1 MTTLAADLTERQH
14 AMLDLWLRHLAA
26 EFETHDVAATM
37 ATMTAHPINVNV
49 PLLSGGAGAEQVRAY
64 YAEQFI
70 PNNPPDVAIT
80 LLSRTIGSDRIV
92 DELIFAFTH
101 SRAMDW
107 MLPGIAPTGRHVE
120 VPLVVIV
127 AFEGDQIASEHV
139 YWDQASVLVQLGLLP
154 REGLPITGAESASK
168 LRGLASPGT

>member
-1 MTTLAADLTERQH
+1 MATLAADLTDRQR
-14 AMLDLWLRHLAA
+14 AMLDVWLRHLAA
-26 EFETHDVAATM
+26 EFETHDVAATL

-49 PLLSGGAGAEQVRAY
+49 PLLSGGAGAEAVRAY

-70 PNNPPDVAIT
+70 PKNPPDTAIT
-80 LLSRTIGSDRIV
+80 LLSRTIGSDRLV

-101 SRAMDW
+101 TREMDW
-107 MLPGIAPTGRHVE
+107 MLPGIAPTGRRVE

-127 AFEGDQIASEHV
+127 EFQGDQIASEHV

-168 LRGLASPGT
+168 LRELASPGG